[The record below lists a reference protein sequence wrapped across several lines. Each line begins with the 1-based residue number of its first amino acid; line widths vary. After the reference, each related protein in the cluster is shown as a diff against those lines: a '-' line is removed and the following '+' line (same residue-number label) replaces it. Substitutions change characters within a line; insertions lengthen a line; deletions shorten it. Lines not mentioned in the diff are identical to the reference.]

1 MITFEYNIY
10 RSKNTVWIDRM
21 LSECC
26 FVWNHAL
33 ALQKRYY
40 RMYGK
45 FISLYDMQ
53 KHFAKRIKRNLLH
66 SQTVQEVLDRL
77 DTSYRRFFNRI
88 SKRPPKFKRRE
99 EFSSFVFKSSG
110 GFKLNGNTIRINS
123 IKKIFKFSLSR
134 KYDGNIK
141 QVRFKRLKNNRYHL
155 FIVTDKKPETIGKSR
170 RGASVG
176 IDFGLK
182 QYLTLSDGKKYDNP
196 LFFKRYINAIRLAN
210 RRLFRAKRGSNN
222 RKRRLFELNQLH
234 YKIVNARNDF
244 QWKLA
249 HELCR
254 SYDTIFIEDLNIE
267 AMKRL
272 WGRKIS
278 DLSHSSFVD
287 KLICIASKYGV
298 KVHKIDRFY
307 PSSKTC
313 ECGYIH
319 KELSLKDR
327 TWECP
332 NCHRINDRDL
342 LAANNILRRGIYE
355 LEREGNSKRLVPPV

>member
-1 MITFEYNIY
+1 MISYEYNIY
-10 RSKNTVWIDRM
+10 RSRNTVWIDRM
-21 LSECC
+21 LSECR

-33 ALQKRYY
+33 ALQKRYHKL
-40 RMYGK
+40 YGK

-53 KHFAKRIKRNLLH
+53 RHFAKRIKRNLLH
-66 SQTVQEVLDRL
+66 AHTVQEVLERL
-77 DTSYRRFFNRI
+77 DKSYKRFFKRL
-88 SKRPPKFKRRE
+88 SKRPPKFKKKYGLR
-99 EFSSFVFKSSG
+99 SFVFKSSG
-110 GFKLNGNTIRINS
+110 GFKIDGNTIRINR
-123 IKKIFKFSLSR
+123 INKIFKFSFSR
-134 KYDGNIK
+134 SYEGNIK
-141 QVRFKRLKNNRYHL
+141 QIRFKRLKNNRYHL
-155 FIVTDKKPETIGKSR
+155 FIVTDKKPDSIGKSR

-196 LFFKRYINAIRLAN
+196 LFFKKHINDIRLAK
-210 RRLFRAKRGSNN
+210 RRLSRAKRGSNN
-222 RKRRLFELNQLH
+222 RKRRLFELNQLY
-234 YKIVNARNDF
+234 YKINNARNDF

-254 SYDTIFIEDLNIE
+254 SYGTIFIEDLNIE

-272 WGRKIS
+272 WGRKVS
-278 DLSHSSFVD
+278 DLAHSSFID
-287 KLICIASKYGV
+287 KLIYVALRYGV
-298 KVHKIDRFY
+298 RVHKIDRFY

-327 TWECP
+327 TWGCP

-355 LEREGNSKRLVPPV
+355 LERESKTNSLASPA